1 MLIAVTLFV
10 AALVFATLTL
20 LPAVRAS
27 SLWRATVT
35 PLASIMGSGFLVI
48 APLLYETVGRF
59 ALFAMMGLL
68 LVAYLLGTVMR
79 FNIRYAEPLLTNK
92 AATGRSGMH
101 RIHEAFREASTFELE
116 VSALHITS
124 RISQGVLA
132 GAYFISI
139 SYYLQLLAAF
149 ALRLTGQPANEWLS
163 WGVVTAILVTLGV
176 VGTVAGLRS
185 FERIEKYVIAV
196 NLSMISALL
205 VGLAWHNASLSMAGE
220 WSLPARGVEGDPY
233 HVARVLMGLLIVVQ
247 GFETSRFLGAEHGP
261 VERVRSMRLA
271 QWLSSGIYLVF
282 IGLITVMFT
291 HSSGGAGSV
300 TAIIGIASSI
310 VPILG
315 TLVAITAIGSQF
327 TAATADDAGC
337 AGLLEAP
344 VSRLM
349 PGRFV
354 YGIVAGFAVL
364 VTWLTDV
371 YQIISFASRAF
382 ALFYACQCLVALL
395 TTLRT
400 SASMGAV
407 GRVSR
412 VGAFGL
418 LGVVTLG
425 VAIFG
430 IPAG

>member
-1 MLIAVTLFV
+1 
-10 AALVFATLTL
+10 
-20 LPAVRAS
+20 
-27 SLWRATVT
+27 
-35 PLASIMGSGFLVI
+35 
-48 APLLYETVGRF
+48 VGRF
-59 ALFAMMGLL
+59 ALFAMTALL
-68 LVAYLLGTVMR
+68 FIAYLLGGVMR
-79 FNIRYAEPLLTNK
+79 YNIRYAEPLLTDEVDK
-92 AATGRSGMH
+92 TGRAGMH
-101 RIHEAFREASTFELE
+101 RMHKTFREATAFELE
-116 VSALHITS
+116 VDALRITE
-124 RISQGVLA
+124 RISHGVLA

-149 ALRLTGQPANEWLS
+149 ALRIVGQPTSLWLS
-163 WGVVTAILVTLGV
+163 RSIVTGILLVLGV

-205 VGLAWHNASLSMAGE
+205 VGLAWHNGALLMAGD
-220 WSLPARGVEGDPY
+220 WSLPTRGLGAEPN
-233 HVARVLMGLLIVVQ
+233 HVTRVLMGLLIVVQ
-247 GFETSRFLGAEHGP
+247 GFETSRFLGAEHSP
-261 VERVRSMRLA
+261 EERVRSMRLA

-282 IGLITVMFT
+282 IGLITVMFA
-291 HSSGGAGSV
+291 SSSATTGSV
-300 TAIIGIASSI
+300 TAIIGIASGI

-337 AGLLEAP
+337 AGLLETP

-349 PGRFV
+349 PGRYV
-354 YGIVAGFAVL
+354 YGIVAGFAIL

-395 TTLRT
+395 ATLRT
-400 SASMGAV
+400 RADHLRRGHLT
-407 GRVSR
+407 RVVS
-412 VGAFGL
+412 FSL
-418 LGVVTLG
+418 LGLFSLA
-425 VAIFG
+425 VAVFG

>member
-1 MLIAVTLFV
+1 MTALLF
-10 AALVFATLTL
+10 
-20 LPAVRAS
+20 
-27 SLWRATVT
+27 
-35 PLASIMGSGFLVI
+35 I
-48 APLLYETVGRF
+48 
-59 ALFAMMGLL
+59 
-68 LVAYLLGTVMR
+68 AYLLGGVMR
-79 FNIRYAEPLLTNK
+79 YNIRYAEPLLTDEVDK
-92 AATGRSGMH
+92 TGRAGMH
-101 RIHEAFREASTFELE
+101 RMHKTFREATAFELE
-116 VSALHITS
+116 VDALRITE
-124 RISQGVLA
+124 RISHGVLA

-149 ALRLTGQPANEWLS
+149 ALRIVGQPTSLWLS
-163 WGVVTAILVTLGV
+163 RSIVTGILLVLGV

-205 VGLAWHNASLSMAGE
+205 VGLAWHNGALLMAGD
-220 WSLPARGVEGDPY
+220 WSLPTRGLGAEPN
-233 HVARVLMGLLIVVQ
+233 HVTRVLMGLLIVVQ
-247 GFETSRFLGAEHGP
+247 GFETSRFLGAEHSP
-261 VERVRSMRLA
+261 EERVRSMRLA

-282 IGLITVMFT
+282 IGLITVMFA
-291 HSSGGAGSV
+291 SSSATTGSV
-300 TAIIGIASSI
+300 TAIIGIASGI

-337 AGLLEAP
+337 AGLLETP

-349 PGRFV
+349 PGRYV
-354 YGIVAGFAVL
+354 YGIVAGFAIL

-395 TTLRT
+395 ATLRT
-400 SASMGAV
+400 RADHLRRGHLT
-407 GRVSR
+407 RVVS
-412 VGAFGL
+412 FSL
-418 LGVVTLG
+418 LGLFSLA
-425 VAIFG
+425 VAVFG